1 MPTNR
6 SNQRIGLALFTL
18 YLLLYGGFV
27 LLMAFD
33 ADQLQVTGPGQVNMA
48 VWSGFSL
55 IVVALILSLVYGWV
69 CRSDGHAEAAGSA
82 EAHEDVVSQEDGA

>member
-55 IVVALILSLVYGWV
+55 NVVALVLSLIYGWV
-69 CRSDGHAEAAGSA
+69 CRSDGHAESA
-82 EAHEDVVSQEDGA
+82 ESVQAHDDTVSQGDGA